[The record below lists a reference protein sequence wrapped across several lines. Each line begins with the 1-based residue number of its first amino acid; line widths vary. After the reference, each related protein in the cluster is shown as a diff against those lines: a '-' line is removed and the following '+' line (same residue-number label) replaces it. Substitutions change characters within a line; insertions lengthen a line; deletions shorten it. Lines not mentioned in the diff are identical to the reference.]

1 MNDYYQSNL
10 FHERIIKGVVFMF
23 ALKGIGKF
31 LLYALIF
38 FGVIIAHWLVLVL
51 FAYLAE
57 VPFYSMLFSWYNQIT
72 QGFFDF
78 LPYTLCALRCYLTN
92 LFLLSVAL
100 RFSGRISLFVF
111 TLAIMIWDVWALLCS
126 TSLSSVIMTVI
137 ELVFASV
144 LAVRCFKNNLD
155 PDK

>member
-1 MNDYYQSNL
+1 M
-10 FHERIIKGVVFMF
+10 
-23 ALKGIGKF
+23 
-31 LLYALIF
+31 
-38 FGVIIAHWLVLVL
+38 
-51 FAYLAE
+51 
-57 VPFYSMLFSWYNQIT
+57 
-72 QGFFDF
+72 
-78 LPYTLCALRCYLTN
+78 
-92 LFLLSVAL
+92 
-100 RFSGRISLFVF
+100 FVF